1 MNQPIRLAVPSLL
14 LAAAGIAQ
22 AADPADCGGFAAT
35 DAAPFLGTSAAQV
48 VRKVGKVTPTLWT
61 CSFAEGK
68 RDPAVVFH
76 VEASPS
82 AKQAAADLERY
93 RENLAA
99 TGGTAAFRDRLPQG
113 AYSDIMG
120 VGDEAVWTDVNG
132 ALTVRKGRFT
142 IQVTAPQGKLAQLK
156 LAKAV
161 AAKF

>member
-1 MNQPIRLAVPSLL
+1 MEKPIRLAVSSLL

-22 AADPADCGGFAAT
+22 GADPADCGGFAAAE
-35 DAAPFLGTSAAQV
+35 AAPFLGTGAAQV
-48 VRKVGKVTPTLWT
+48 VRTTRKVTPTLWT
-61 CSFAEGK
+61 CSYAVGK
-68 RDPAVVFH
+68 RAPAVVFNI
-76 VEASPS
+76 EASPS
-82 AKQAAADLERY
+82 ARQAAEELERY
-93 RENLAA
+93 RENLAVA
-99 TGGTAAFRDRLPQG
+99 GGTAAFKDRLPTG